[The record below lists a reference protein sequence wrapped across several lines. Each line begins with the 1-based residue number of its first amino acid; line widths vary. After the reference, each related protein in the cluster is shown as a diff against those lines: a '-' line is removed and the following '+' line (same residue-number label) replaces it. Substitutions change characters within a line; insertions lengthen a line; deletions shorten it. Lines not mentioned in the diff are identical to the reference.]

1 MTSYRITLTTGEV
14 LTKDD
19 PEEDP
24 LIDIHKAMRDRDM
37 LEWSKYR
44 SEYRIDTIRI
54 NTVYINPHH
63 IVKVEEEWP

>member
-37 LEWSKYR
+37 LKWSKYR
-44 SEYRIDTIRI
+44 SEYRIDTICI
-54 NTVYINPHH
+54 NTVYINPYH

>member
-37 LEWSKYR
+37 LEWSKCK
-44 SEYRIDTIRI
+44 SKNCIDTIRI
-54 NTVYINPHH
+54 NTVYINPYH